1 MVIAATCT
9 ILAQHGCKY
18 KVGEKVHWHTMF
30 LQGVVTCLCS
40 ELLISRPGNTGT
52 LRVLND

>member
-18 KVGEKVHWHTMF
+18 KGGEKVHWHTTF
-30 LQGVVTCLCS
+30 L
-40 ELLISRPGNTGT
+40 
-52 LRVLND
+52 